1 MKNILLTGATGYLG
15 TYLAE
20 HFLNKQYH
28 IIALALNRSEQF
40 KFDGHKNVSVYY
52 LNETEIAEI
61 FSKENIDIVI
71 HTATLYGRCG
81 EQIIEM
87 LKANVAINAPDIFRG
102 DWQGF
107 YNHIVSLYHNPQLWP
122 MFLNIYTILDDSHK
136 KELME
141 LLFLRYPEIKYN
153 LKEGNEEM
161 AFICN
166 NDAEN
171 IHFNCKNIFL
181 PAFLIRLFSHI
192 TFGKTKKEYKSKWI
206 QLKHHKKNSNFL
218 GRLCAMEREKNEL
231 TKLDPI
237 NQQKLNIGKCITL
250 SALLDGK
257 VRLSPIERGKKIVR
271 SFCIEVTN
279 NPYVGYE
286 TSDGFIYF
294 IALPYSCYWGYFD
307 NNYIFHPFDDPNM
320 MFGIPLYPQEVLKE
334 IILLKQKKSP
344 VLKIR
349 KKRIMLLATW
359 NLGHHIWQEQPGI
372 DFLKENNMLKKI
384 RYMYY
389 FTDYF
394 NMSSYLKQF
403 NIKSKLKVN
412 HNFTTTHILV
422 YCTEDVFFKK
432 TADRL
437 LAFCKNGSDIS
448 LSQNYINVIIALRW
462 NQRVWREENTGI
474 AEIINSL
481 TEKYE
486 RISFCIDGFSK
497 PAGNGDG
504 FNSAEK
510 IQKDKE
516 NMCRLMENLTPQAL
530 ERIHSI
536 IGKNC
541 IEKVKLYSEAA
552 LLIMPFGTPEHI
564 NWMSRKPVILYGPKA
579 ARDLSIILNSPVV
592 IPDLKVD
599 SYLISERDIIDEDCG
614 NYSMDWHILYNA
626 IDQKLIQILKQKAL
640 TFNGE
645 KNE

>member
-1 MKNILLTGATGYLG
+1 
-15 TYLAE
+15 
-20 HFLNKQYH
+20 
-28 IIALALNRSEQF
+28 
-40 KFDGHKNVSVYY
+40 
-52 LNETEIAEI
+52 
-61 FSKENIDIVI
+61 
-71 HTATLYGRCG
+71 
-81 EQIIEM
+81 
-87 LKANVAINAPDIFRG
+87 
-102 DWQGF
+102 
-107 YNHIVSLYHNPQLWP
+107 
-122 MFLNIYTILDDSHK
+122 MF
-136 KELME
+136 
-141 LLFLRYPEIKYN
+141 
-153 LKEGNEEM
+153 
-161 AFICN
+161 
-166 NDAEN
+166 
-171 IHFNCKNIFL
+171 
-181 PAFLIRLFSHI
+181 
-192 TFGKTKKEYKSKWI
+192 
-206 QLKHHKKNSNFL
+206 
-218 GRLCAMEREKNEL
+218 
-231 TKLDPI
+231 
-237 NQQKLNIGKCITL
+237 
-250 SALLDGK
+250 
-257 VRLSPIERGKKIVR
+257 
-271 SFCIEVTN
+271 
-279 NPYVGYE
+279 
-286 TSDGFIYF
+286 
-294 IALPYSCYWGYFD
+294 
-307 NNYIFHPFDDPNM
+307 
-320 MFGIPLYPQEVLKE
+320 
-334 IILLKQKKSP
+334 
-344 VLKIR
+344 
-349 KKRIMLLATW
+349 
-359 NLGHHIWQEQPGI
+359 
-372 DFLKENNMLKKI
+372 
-384 RYMYY
+384 
-389 FTDYF
+389 
-394 NMSSYLKQF
+394 
-403 NIKSKLKVN
+403 
-412 HNFTTTHILV
+412 
-422 YCTEDVFFKK
+422 FFKK